1 MMSVASRIPEP
12 RFERKFSIEMQ
23 TKSSLSNYHL
33 AQSQDLAYDWV
44 LADSR
49 NENSENLAMNAFIP
63 ILYPVK
69 YFRDEHCTM
78 NAYLKFYPR
87 PF

>member
-1 MMSVASRIPEP
+1 MMSVAARIPEP
-12 RFERKFSIEMQ
+12 RVERKFSIEMQ

-44 LADSR
+44 LADTR
-49 NENSENLAMNAFIP
+49 NENSDDQAMNALIP
-63 ILYPVK
+63 VIYPIK
-69 YFRDEHCTM
+69 YFRDESCTV
-78 NAYLKFYPR
+78 NAYLKVYPR